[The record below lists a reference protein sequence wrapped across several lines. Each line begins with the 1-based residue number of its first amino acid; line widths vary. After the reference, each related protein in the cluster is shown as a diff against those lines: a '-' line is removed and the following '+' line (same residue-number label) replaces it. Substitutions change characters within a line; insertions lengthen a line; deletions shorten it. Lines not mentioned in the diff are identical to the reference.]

1 MKRILLLLSA
11 TLILSACS
19 FTRATPAPIV
29 NGTAPPVTQQPTA
42 AVSAGSAAVATTADA
57 TAPDTKIQKVD
68 EDDDG
73 TVVSSSAP
81 APKTKTKPTASGAA
95 ASAKAATATTT
106 AASGATLGNVNWLAP
121 IADGKILQPY
131 SATTKGVDV
140 AGREGQAVFAS
151 AAGKVVYS
159 GNGLKGYGNLII
171 LKHPDNY
178 LTAYSHN
185 KVNLVKEGDTV
196 KRGQKIAE
204 LGKTESDKP
213 ILHFELRK
221 NGKPINPTP
230 IFNN

>member
-1 MKRILLLLSA
+1 MKKILLLLS
-11 TLILSACS
+11 TTIVLGACS

-29 NGTAPPVTQQPTA
+29 NGTTPPVTQQPTA

-57 TAPDTKIQKVD
+57 TAPGTKIQKVD

-73 TVVSSSAP
+73 TVVSAAP
-81 APKTKTKPTASGAA
+81 TPKAKAKSTASGAV
-95 ASAKAATATTT
+95 SAKAATA
-106 AASGATLGNVNWLAP
+106 AAGAATLGGVNWLAP
-121 IADGKILQPY
+121 IAGGKIVQAY

-140 AGREGQAVFAS
+140 AGAEGQAVLAS
-151 AAGKVVYS
+151 SAGKVVYS

-171 LKHPDNY
+171 LKHADNY

-221 NGKPINPTP
+221 NGKPVNPTP

>member
-1 MKRILLLLSA
+1 MKKILLLLS
-11 TLILSACS
+11 TIIVLEACS

-29 NGTAPPVTQQPTA
+29 NGTTPPVAQQPTTT
-42 AVSAGSAAVATTADA
+42 VSAGSAAVATTADA
-57 TAPDTKIQKVD
+57 TAPGTKIQKVD

-73 TVVSSSAP
+73 TVVSAAP
-81 APKTKTKPTASGAA
+81 PPKAKAKSTASGAV
-95 ASAKAATATTT
+95 STKAAATT
-106 AASGATLGNVNWLAP
+106 AAAGAATLGGVNWLEP
-121 IADGKILQPY
+121 VTGGKIVQAY

-140 AGREGQAVFAS
+140 AGTEGQAVLAS

>member
-1 MKRILLLLSA
+1 MKKIILLLS
-11 TLILSACS
+11 TVITLSACS
-19 FTRATPAPIV
+19 FTRATPAPII
-29 NGTAPPVTQQPTA
+29 NATTPPVTQQPVPTA
-42 AVSAGSAAVATTADA
+42 AAQPAVATTSDA
-57 TAPDTKIQKVD
+57 TAPGTKIQKID

-73 TVVSSSAP
+73 TVVSTA
-81 APKTKTKPTASGAA
+81 APKSKAKSNASATAVKATSAVAAGAA
-95 ASAKAATATTT
+95 ASA
-106 AASGATLGNVNWLAP
+106 TLGGVSWLAP
-121 IADGKILQPY
+121 VTGGKIVQPY
-131 SATTKGVDV
+131 SAATKGVDV
-140 AGREGQAVFAS
+140 AGAEGQVVVAS

-213 ILHFELRK
+213 ISHFELRK
-221 NGKPINPTP
+221 NGKPVNPTP

>member
-95 ASAKAATATTT
+95 ASAKATATTT

>member
-1 MKRILLLLSA
+1 MKKILLLLSA
-11 TLILSACS
+11 TSILGACS

-29 NGTAPPVTQQPTA
+29 NGTAPPVTQQPVA
-42 AVSAGSAAVATTADA
+42 APVSSAVATTADA
-57 TAPDTKIQKVD
+57 TAPGTKIQKVD

-73 TVVSSSAP
+73 TVVSNTAP
-81 APKTKTKPTASGAA
+81 PPKTKNKTTASGSV
-95 ASAKAATATTT
+95 SAKPAAATAAT
-106 AASGATLGNVNWLAP
+106 AAAGSATLGGVNWLAP
-121 IADGKILQPY
+121 IADGKIVQAY

-221 NGKPINPTP
+221 GGKPVNPTP

>member
-1 MKRILLLLSA
+1 MKKILLLLS
-11 TLILSACS
+11 TTIVLGACS

-29 NGTAPPVTQQPTA
+29 NGTTPPVTQQPTA
-42 AVSAGSAAVATTADA
+42 AVSTGAAAVATTADA
-57 TAPDTKIQKVD
+57 TAPGTKIQKVD

-73 TVVSSSAP
+73 TVVSATP
-81 APKTKTKPTASGAA
+81 APKAKAKSNASGAVGAKTA
-95 ASAKAATATTT
+95 ATT
-106 AASGATLGNVNWLAP
+106 AAAGAATLGGVNWLAP
-121 IADGKILQPY
+121 IADGKIVQAY
-131 SATTKGVDV
+131 STTTKGVDV
-140 AGREGQAVFAS
+140 AGAEGQAVLAS
-151 AAGKVVYS
+151 SAGKVVYS

-171 LKHPDNY
+171 LKHADNY

-221 NGKPINPTP
+221 NGKPVNPTP

>member
-1 MKRILLLLSA
+1 MKKIILLLS
-11 TLILSACS
+11 TVITLSACS
-19 FTRATPAPIV
+19 FTRATPAPII
-29 NGTAPPVTQQPTA
+29 NATTPPVTQQPVPTA
-42 AVSAGSAAVATTADA
+42 AAQPAVATTSDA
-57 TAPDTKIQKVD
+57 
-68 EDDDG
+68 
-73 TVVSSSAP
+73 S
-81 APKTKTKPTASGAA
+81 
-95 ASAKAATATTT
+95 
-106 AASGATLGNVNWLAP
+106 ATLGGVSWLAP
-121 IADGKILQPY
+121 VTGGKIVQPY
-131 SATTKGVDV
+131 SAATKGVDV
-140 AGREGQAVFAS
+140 AGAEGQVVVAS

-221 NGKPINPTP
+221 NGKPVNPTP

>member
-42 AVSAGSAAVATTADA
+42 AVATTADA
-57 TAPDTKIQKVD
+57 TAPGTKIQKVD

-95 ASAKAATATTT
+95 ASSKAATATTT